1 MAVVSTK
8 CSGLGASRI
17 TRQINGKPASH
28 FHHAIRIADAIGLPL
43 THLVTIHLTSCPP
56 EEASARFAKLRS
68 NLFGKWISRP
78 LNRGAVPACPPT
90 FVWVIENESKILHA
104 HWLLHIPAG
113 RVKEFTRKLPVW
125 VESVTGSA
133 PYAGGIHIHLAD
145 TPEGAGK
152 YMQKGID
159 PFWGK
164 VYRINFSDQGP
175 VHGKRSGYSR
185 NIGPTAKKR
194 LRDAGQYRKAQKWVP
209 GRWSTESR
217 PT

>member
-1 MAVVSTK
+1 MAVVSTT
-8 CSGLGASRI
+8 CRGLGATRI
-17 TRQINGKPASH
+17 TRQINRKPASH
-28 FHHAIRIADAIGLPL
+28 FHHAIRIAEVIGLPL
-43 THLVTIHLTSCPP
+43 THLVTIHLTGCPP

-78 LNRGAVPACPPT
+78 ISRGAVPACSPT
-90 FVWVIENESKILHA
+90 FVWVIENESGILHA
-104 HWLLHIPAG
+104 HWLLHLPAR
-113 RVKEFTRKLPVW
+113 RVKEFSEKLPGW
-125 VESVTGSA
+125 VKSVTGSA
-133 PYAGGIHIHLAD
+133 PYAGGIHVRLAD
-145 TPEGAGK
+145 TPESAGK

-164 VYRINFSDQGP
+164 VYQIDFSDQGP

-194 LRDAGQYRKAQKWVP
+194 LRDTGQYRKAQKWVP
-209 GRWSTESR
+209 RRWSAGSP